1 MGSISTIT
9 FSRQKPFLIENRPV
23 MLKDYLRDDLS
34 SCSSNGFKS
43 FPRRQCCTTV
53 RFLLEIDLNTK
64 PNPKHTRQQFFK
76 RSRSS
81 KAASTTISAL
91 QKASEAVIKAV
102 KLLPIPSSFIKSS
115 SPFVHNRSRK
125 GGLLLPRSLSRKL
138 FKKSFWRKA
147 DHREREGSEIRRW
160 RTFREFLEEVD
171 KPSDHNT
178 NQNSTSLV
186 TTALTNGRLSTSSGS
201 NSESWTDSESTAQ
214 SGNSESYSNQNAA
227 ARGQKDLPSKKKV
240 SEVEGVTV
248 GEDSIAFSVEKNT
261 KEWPNEENKEQFS
274 PVSVLD
280 CPFQDE
286 EDISPPFQ
294 RSLVRMEGAKLRFRA
309 NIIRF
314 EKLAQLDPLNLEK
327 QMELAGLEDETL
339 KSPIKARSSSFHNNM
354 FSDIKEDKSA
364 YELLKLVKATIP
376 SNHRLIS
383 EADSI
388 LLDFFRE
395 KIMENKAS
403 VSMVEGQNKDLEKEL
418 EVAQDWINGHP
429 QEMFLGW
436 EVKDSRVVYL
446 REMERKGNWRNFDEE
461 KEEMILELEIEIFT
475 SLMNEVI
482 LDLLR

>member
-1 MGSISTIT
+1 
-9 FSRQKPFLIENRPV
+9 

-53 RFLLEIDLNTK
+53 RFLLEIDLNTNPN

-102 KLLPIPSSFIKSS
+102 KLLPFLPPSSSLHLRSYTTEVEKEDFFCPEAFRGSY
-115 SPFVHNRSRK
+115 SRK
-125 GGLLLPRSLSRKL
+125 ASG
-138 FKKSFWRKA
+138 
-147 DHREREGSEIRRW
+147 
-160 RTFREFLEEVD
+160 
-171 KPSDHNT
+171 
-178 NQNSTSLV
+178 
-186 TTALTNGRLSTSSGS
+186 GRLIT
-201 NSESWTDSESTAQ
+201 EKEK
-214 SGNSESYSNQNAA
+214 A
-227 ARGQKDLPSKKKV
+227 ARSDG
-240 SEVEGVTV
+240 
-248 GEDSIAFSVEKNT
+248 GELS
-261 KEWPNEENKEQFS
+261 EWPNEENKEQFS

-403 VSMVEGQNKDLEKEL
+403 GSMVEGQNKDLEKEL

-446 REMERKGNWRNFDEE
+446 REMERKG
-461 KEEMILELEIEIFT
+461 T
-475 SLMNEVI
+475 
-482 LDLLR
+482 